1 MATDPF
7 VVKDSGQR
15 QEYASGMVRDV
26 QDDKPMVRLI
36 RSGPMF
42 MRWAVHLTKGAVKYG
57 RDNWTL
63 ANSDEELERF
73 KDSAARHFEQWLNGE
88 VDEDHAAAVFFNIN
102 AAEYVHDRI
111 LDDLWDDLLEVDRSG
126 PPPMPNEWAAD
137 PLDGPAVTATKE
149 RLRREYAGLCCPDP
163 GDCNC
168 EPRS

>member
-1 MATDPF
+1 MDDF

-42 MRWAVHLTKGAVKYG
+42 MRWAIHLTKGAVKYG

-63 ANSDEELERF
+63 ADSADELERF

-88 VDEDHAAAVFFNIN
+88 RDEDHAAAVFFNIN
-102 AAEYVHDRI
+102 AAEYVLDKI
-111 LDDLWDDLLEVDRSG
+111 GAKTVFTEKEWLAYLDDTGHSVKVPEFGLDEDPEGEAELTWKLNAADRSR
-126 PPPMPNEWAAD
+126 D
-137 PLDGPAVTATKE
+137 HDGYPKWSYE
-149 RLRREYAGLCCPDP
+149 
-163 GDCNC
+163 
-168 EPRS
+168 